1 MQQTI
6 IEYNLPIKINL
17 GDVFYTIEKLNSKH
31 YYEPCQVC
39 GDTRKVTVNG
49 ITFDCPCCDK
59 NRVSL
64 SISRYKVTRWR
75 VYSIAQ
81 LVSDNG
87 YWKAGSNKREEF
99 LLYTT
104 CERGWGHTTTK
115 KFDTNTFAN
124 CRNLDFEKIL
134 EVDNSYYGR
143 IDNCVYDCYS
153 LACQVADK
161 LNAYEEQKVKE
172 HNKKFGT
179 NYELPDKP
187 KYDPKSN

>member
-1 MQQTI
+1 M
-6 IEYNLPIKINL
+6 
-17 GDVFYTIEKLNSKH
+17 
-31 YYEPCQVC
+31 
-39 GDTRKVTVNG
+39 
-49 ITFDCPCCDK
+49 
-59 NRVSL
+59 
-64 SISRYKVTRWR
+64 
-75 VYSIAQ
+75 
-81 LVSDNG
+81 
-87 YWKAGSNKREEF
+87 GSHN
-99 LLYTT
+99 
-104 CERGWGHTTTK
+104 HK

>member
-1 MQQTI
+1 MTTVIGKQEVTSARS
-6 IEYNLPIKINL
+6 
-17 GDVFYTIEKLNSKH
+17 FYYIQLASA
-31 YYEPCQVC
+31 V
-39 GDTRKVTVNG
+39 GVTQ
-49 ITFDCPCCDK
+49 P
-59 NRVSL
+59 
-64 SISRYKVTRWR
+64 
-75 VYSIAQ
+75 Q
-81 LVSDNG
+81 
-87 YWKAGSNKREEF
+87 
-99 LLYTT
+99 
-104 CERGWGHTTTK
+104 K